1 MLCRTWDMAAARLF
15 FDYNG
20 KRVIDVK
27 GNSPEEL
34 LEKLRELAQKND
46 PDYDESDYDEIEDI
60 MPAWPEEVVFT
71 KTGTYVVYYTG
82 QELAVSTWK
91 WENEAQGYLIYSWYN
106 NLDDPDGRVLVE
118 FDGNNMQITE
128 SYTESYDGETETMG
142 LTYYF
147 TEAK

>member
-1 MLCRTWDMAAARLF
+1 MSINVPQYITQA
-15 FDYNG
+15 
-20 KRVIDVK
+20 
-27 GNSPEEL
+27 